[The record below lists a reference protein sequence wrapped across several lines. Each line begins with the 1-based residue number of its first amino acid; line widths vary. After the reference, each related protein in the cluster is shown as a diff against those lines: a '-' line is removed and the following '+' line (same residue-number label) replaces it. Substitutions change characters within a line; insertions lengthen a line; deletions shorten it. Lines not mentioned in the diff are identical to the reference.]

1 MAADHGEAPPDEIM
15 LYTRATSA
23 AVLRRIA
30 AQVLMGCEA
39 RLAPLNDAGA
49 ENTIPARKAIE
60 PIVARGSPQQ

>member
-23 AVLRRIA
+23 ATLRSRA
-30 AQVLMGCEA
+30 AQVLMGCA
-39 RLAPLNDAGA
+39 DRLALLNDAGA
-49 ENTIPARKAIE
+49 EKTIPARKAIE